1 MTALNRAQ
9 TSVSAAINITPINH
23 ISGDVGGL
31 LGNFLFQLLGMFF
44 PRRVCAR
51 ANVVV
56 TELIT
61 NVMEHASSRD
71 GEIGLVLT
79 VNPQELVIEVSNSA
93 TTEEYEA
100 IRGRFEE
107 IANAKDPKQLLA
119 RTVYERHN
127 ERRRGGLGSC
137 AWQRRASSSCRRS
150 TQRGFWSFAHI
161 YPWKVLY
168 EGSHLW

>member
-1 MTALNRAQ
+1 VTALNRAQ
-9 TSVSAAINITPINH
+9 TTVSASINIAPINH

-71 GEIGLVLT
+71 GEIGLTLT
-79 VNPQELVIEVSNSA
+79 VNPQELVIQVQNTA
-93 TTEEYEA
+93 TEDEYEA
-100 IRGRFEE
+100 IRARFSE
-107 IANAKDPKQLLA
+107 IASAKDPKELLA
-119 RTVYERHN
+119 VTVYTRHS
-127 ERRRGGLGSC
+127 EKRRGGLGLMRLAAESKFKLSTEYDKGFLVI
-137 AWQRRASSSCRRS
+137 RAHLSM
-150 TQRGFWSFAHI
+150 
-161 YPWKVLY
+161 
-168 EGSHLW
+168 EGLV

>member
-1 MTALNRAQ
+1 M
-9 TSVSAAINITPINH
+9 
-23 ISGDVGGL
+23 

-127 ERRRGGLGSC
+127 ERRRGGLGLMRLAAESKF
-137 AWQRRASSSCRRS
+137 QLS
-150 TQRGFWSFAHI
+150 TQYAKGLLVIRAH
-161 YPWKVLY
+161 LSM
-168 EGSHLW
+168 EGLV